1 MFNSYK
7 LFEKLFILMPLI
19 HSEKVDDCQ
28 YGIDVLESIIA
39 NLQGKDDKADL
50 VQLFVL
56 NKRWALSHLEI
67 LKEFGRFPNR
77 N

>member
-50 VQLFVL
+50 V
-56 NKRWALSHLEI
+56 
-67 LKEFGRFPNR
+67 
-77 N
+77 